1 MSHSRFDGH
10 GAEHDQDVQA
20 QLCAY
25 NTAFAELGLRFRW
38 DARTLESLA
47 SIAGER
53 ARIAAYIEA
62 HHAHLLT
69 AYSVEFLSQAIL
81 DKKNAHYP
89 ARLAAYGESPTSTNG
104 TLDLPRASSRWAHT
118 TDDPG
123 VPALAGA

>member
-1 MSHSRFDGH
+1 MSQSRLDGH
-10 GAEHDQDVQA
+10 EAEHGQDVQA

-38 DARTLESLA
+38 DARTLASLA
-47 SIAGER
+47 NIAGER

-81 DKKNAHYP
+81 DKKNAHCP
-89 ARLAAYGESPTSTNG
+89 TRVAAFGESPMNVSSTQ
-104 TLDLPRASSRWAHT
+104 DLPRANSRWAHT

-123 VPALAGA
+123 LPALAGA